1 MSRTITIRTDEMLR
15 KQLEQRARE
24 RGLTLSQEIRRIL
37 KEAVEEQPL
46 GSKTKHLR
54 GRLAL
59 GQQRDEPWR
68 ETLRNRNW
76 RP

>member
-1 MSRTITIRTDEMLR
+1 MSKTITIRTDEMLR
-15 KQLEQRARE
+15 KQLEKRAKE
-24 RGLTLSQEIRRIL
+24 RGLTLSQEVRRIL

-59 GQQRDEPWR
+59 DRQRDESWR
-68 ETLRNRNW
+68 VTLRERNW
-76 RP
+76 RL